1 MSGFAPDV
9 ALSTIAGHP
18 TTSRA
23 SSTEADPRTDPVEAP
38 RGAPPLPE
46 RTLAVRK
53 TTPASRMAPSLG
65 RPQRSSP
72 PGGPPGSRYG
82 TTSPRLRAA
91 GLLAGVAAAVGLVAP
106 GVAGAAVTAPRDVIS
121 FPARDFVSASGY
133 DVNQPVTVEVV
144 HPSGVVAGT
153 VTDVTPKEDPATPGL
168 GLVEVNHPGGACWVG
183 VTPDIRAG
191 DVVRDHQPGDRRGR
205 HEHRAQRHRAAA
217 GPDRRPTPCRSTARR
232 RTRRQPAAG
241 RRARAAARRARR
253 RVHRERR
260 AGRSARPARPAPTA
274 RCPTTPPAPTHWTA
288 TYTNLVPGDVTRALG
303 AESRGMWI
311 DPALPSTESTIFEN
325 GAAAVAGPAAPCTAP
340 LEKLPPPP
348 GSETVPPSDPH
359 EPRGRREPEHRHA
372 ELDRVDRQR
381 RRHRLRRLPRR
392 RRHRAPCRTPT
403 APPGAPTTFT
413 DLNVAA
419 GSYTYTVD
427 AGDAVGNRSGMSNQ
441 VSATTAV
448 SPRARRRP
456 PRPPRRTA

>member
-1 MSGFAPDV
+1 
-9 ALSTIAGHP
+9 
-18 TTSRA
+18 
-23 SSTEADPRTDPVEAP
+23 
-38 RGAPPLPE
+38 
-46 RTLAVRK
+46 
-53 TTPASRMAPSLG
+53 MAPSLG

-91 GLLAGVAAAVGLVAP
+91 GLLAGVAAAIGLVAP

-153 VTDVTPKEDPATPGL
+153 VKDVTPKEDPATPGL

-205 HEHRAQRHRAAA
+205 HEHRAERDGAAA
-217 GPDRRPTPCRSTARR
+217 GPDRGRHRADPRHGAGRE
-232 RTRRQPAAG
+232 RQPAAG
-241 RRARAAARRARR
+241 RRARAAARRPRRCIHQERAAARL
-253 RVHRERR
+253 R
-260 AGRSARPARPAPTA
+260 ATSAAGSDGTLSYDAA
-274 RCPTTPPAPTHWTA
+274 GSTHWTA
-288 TYTNLVPGDVTRALG
+288 TYTNLVPDDVTRALG

-348 GSETVPPSDPH
+348 GSETVPPSDPTNLAAD
-359 EPRGRREPEHRHA
+359 REPEHRHA

-392 RRHRAPCRTPT
+392 RRHRDRAE
-403 APPGAPTTFT
+403 
-413 DLNVAA
+413 
-419 GSYTYTVD
+419 
-427 AGDAVGNRSGMSNQ
+427 
-441 VSATTAV
+441 
-448 SPRARRRP
+448 PRRVRRRADDLH
-456 PRPPRRTA
+456 RPERRGRQPHLHRRRG